1 MKEFV
6 LNIFRGMVIGL
17 SNVIPGVSGGTMMVS
32 MGIYDKLIMV
42 LTHFVKKFKEA
53 VMLVLP
59 IGIGMIL
66 AIALFS
72 KLFSEVLFPNYP
84 LQTNLFFIGL
94 IIGSLPIM
102 YKKVKGKKIKVSS
115 ILAFALFFVLVV
127 GMAMLGEGED
137 TGADITLSFM
147 MIVKLFAVGVV
158 AAATMVIPGVSGSMV
173 MMILGYYTTIIDTIS
188 AFINALLAF
197 NMAEIIAC
205 CIILAP
211 FGIGVVVGIVAVA
224 KLIEF
229 IFKRYSQ
236 LAYWAI
242 IGLVIAS
249 PFAIL
254 LMMGSV
260 AIGVVEILT
269 GIVMLAVGFVISMK
283 LGGE

>member
-1 MKEFV
+1 MKDFI
-6 LNIFRGMVIGL
+6 LNILRGMVIGL

-59 IGIGMIL
+59 IGIGMLL

-72 KLFSEVLFPNYP
+72 KLLSEVFFPKYP

-102 YKKVKGKKIKVSS
+102 YKKVKGKKIGIGA
-115 ILAFALFFVLVV
+115 ILSFAVFFVLVV
-127 GMAMLGEGED
+127 GMALMGEGVD
-137 TGADITLSFM
+137 TGADVSLSFM
-147 MIVKLFAVGVV
+147 NIVKLFAVGVI

-173 MMILGYYTTIIDTIS
+173 MMILGYYNTIIDTIS

-197 NMAEIIAC
+197 DIAAMLSC
-205 CIILAP
+205 CIVLVP

-229 IFKRYSQ
+229 IFKKYSL

-254 LMMGSV
+254 IMME
-260 AIGVVEILT
+260 AAKIGVVEILT
-269 GIVMLAVGFVISMK
+269 GVVMLAVGFVISMK

>member
-1 MKEFV
+1 MKEFI
-6 LNIFRGMVIGL
+6 LNIFRGMVVGL

-53 VMLVLP
+53 VLLVTPL
-59 IGIGMIL
+59 GIGMAL

-102 YKKVKGKKIKVSS
+102 YKKVKGNKIGIGA
-115 ILAFALFFVLVV
+115 ILAFAAFFVLVV
-127 GMAMLGEGED
+127 GMALMGEGVD
-137 TGADITLSFM
+137 TGAEVTFNLVN
-147 MIVKLFAVGVV
+147 IVKLFFVGVI

-173 MMILGYYTTIIDTIS
+173 MMILGYYNTIIDTVS

-197 NMAEIIAC
+197 DLAEMIAC
-205 CIILAP
+205 CMILVP

-224 KLIEF
+224 KLIEY
-229 IFKRYSQ
+229 IFKKYSQ

-242 IGLVIAS
+242 IGLIVAS

-254 LMMGSV
+254 IMMGSV

-269 GIVMLAVGFVISMK
+269 GIVMFAVGFVISLK

>member
-1 MKEFV
+1 MKDFI
-6 LNIFRGMVIGL
+6 LNILRGMVIGL

-59 IGIGMIL
+59 IGIGMLL

-72 KLFSEVLFPNYP
+72 KLFSEVFFTNYP

-102 YKKVKGKKIKVSS
+102 YKKVKGKKIGIGA
-115 ILAFALFFVLVV
+115 ILSFAVFFVLVV
-127 GMAMLGEGED
+127 GMALMGEGVD
-137 TGADITLSFM
+137 TGADVSLSFM
-147 MIVKLFAVGVV
+147 NIVKLFAVGVI

-173 MMILGYYTTIIDTIS
+173 MMILGYYNTIIDTIS

-197 NMAEIIAC
+197 DIAAMLSC
-205 CIILAP
+205 CIVLVP

-229 IFKRYSQ
+229 IFKKYSL

-254 LMMGSV
+254 IMME
-260 AIGVVEILT
+260 ATKIGVVEILT
-269 GIVMLAVGFVISMK
+269 GVVMLAVGFVISMK